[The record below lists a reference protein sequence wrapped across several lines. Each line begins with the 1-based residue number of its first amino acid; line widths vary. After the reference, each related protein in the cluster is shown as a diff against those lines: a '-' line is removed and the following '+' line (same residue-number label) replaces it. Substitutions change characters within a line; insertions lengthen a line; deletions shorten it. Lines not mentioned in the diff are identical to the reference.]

1 MATHYIF
8 TVTTSI
14 VVLLASLIIKF
25 FLFGALGK
33 GLDEFAPELAD
44 GGPPPIGAKV
54 AKIKDK
60 VIRDIIFQ
68 FGLQEV
74 GHLRAIKNTV
84 KGFPRP
90 LLDLS
95 KSSFAKVID
104 KAFGRPLH
112 PPFDPYANDINF
124 LLASYLIH
132 YVGLTGYVGAN
143 PLLQNATSKQLVGGL
158 LGVESGQ
165 DAVIRTLLYER
176 RALKV
181 KPYGVSVAEF
191 TDRIS
196 NLRNILGNGG
206 LKDVGLGNIDFGKIG
221 NILAGDQSSL
231 SYPRTPQEILRIIY
245 GSGHESVPGGFYS
258 KGGNGRIARSYLH
271 TT

>member
-1 MATHYIF
+1 MATHYIS

-14 VVLLASLIIKF
+14 VALLASLIISVATTKETISSDVDLLEFPLNLEYLEAEF
-25 FLFGALGK
+25 FLFGAIGK
-33 GLDEFAPELAD
+33 GLDGIAPELAD
-44 GGPPPIGAKV
+44 GGPPPIGAKA
-54 AKIKDK
+54 AKIRDK

-74 GHLRAIKNTV
+74 GHLSQSA
-84 KGFPRP
+84 
-90 LLDLS
+90 
-95 KSSFAKVID
+95 
-104 KAFGRPLH
+104 
-112 PPFDPYANDINF
+112 PPKCYFQ
-124 LLASYLIH
+124 
-132 YVGLTGYVGAN
+132 T
-143 PLLQNATSKQLVGGL
+143 GL

-206 LKDVGLGNIDFGKIG
+206 LKDVGLGNVDFGKIG

-245 GSGHESVPGGFYS
+245 GSGHESVPGGFYP
-258 KGGNGRIARSYLH
+258 KGGNSRIARSYLH